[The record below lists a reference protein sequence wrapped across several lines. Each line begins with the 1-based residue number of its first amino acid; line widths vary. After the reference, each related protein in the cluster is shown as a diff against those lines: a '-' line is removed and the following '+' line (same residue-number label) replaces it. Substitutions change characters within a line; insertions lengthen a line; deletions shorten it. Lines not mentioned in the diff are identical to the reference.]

1 MSDYEV
7 IEVKPHEQ
15 VVLVLVQAARLNST
29 TAAKLEDEVSHAIS
43 EAPGLPLV
51 LDLSNVKFAPSVALG
66 ALVNLFKFMKMQ
78 NRKAFLVGVNRQ
90 IRGTL
95 GVTRL
100 DALIQIRSNVA
111 DALTQV

>member
-1 MSDYEV
+1 MPDYEV
-7 IEVKPHEQ
+7 IKVEPHEQ
-15 VVLVLVQAARLNST
+15 VVLVLVQAVQLNSV
-29 TAAKLEDEVSHAIS
+29 TAAQLEDEVSRAIND
-43 EAPGLPLV
+43 APGLPLV
-51 LDLSNVKFAPSVALG
+51 LDFSNVKFAPSVALG
-66 ALVNLFKFMKMQ
+66 ALVNLFKGMKMQ

-100 DALIQIRSNVA
+100 DALINIRSNLA